1 MFEDIKINIKKHNRK
16 TLSIYIER
24 DGSVS
29 VLAPQNL
36 SDAEIQEVI
45 QTKEYQIYKYLAEWK
60 EMNESKINRTFVNG
74 QSYLYLGRNYRLEIV
89 KELSLP
95 LMLKQGYFLLREKD
109 KLKAREHFISFY
121 KEKGLL
127 KITDKII
134 IFQKWMGVHPNKVRI
149 IDLKNRWGSCSNNCN
164 LNFHWKCAM
173 ASIDVLTYIVVHEL
187 AHLKNKRHSQA
198 FWNEVD
204 KILPNYQNQ
213 IEWLKLNGASL
224 DI

>member
-1 MFEDIKINIKKHNRK
+1 MFEDIKINVKRNNRK

-24 DGSVS
+24 DGTVT
-29 VLAPQNL
+29 VLAPKNL
-36 SDAEIQEVI
+36 SDEEIQKVI
-45 QTKEYQIYKYLAEWK
+45 QTKEYHIYKYFAEWK

-74 QSYLYLGRNYRLEIV
+74 QSYLYLGRNYRLDIV
-89 KELSLP
+89 KELSKP

-109 KLKAREHFISFY
+109 KSKAREHFISFY
-121 KEKGLL
+121 KEKGQQ
-127 KITDKII
+127 KITDKIEKY
-134 IFQKWMGVHPNKVRI
+134 QEWMGVNPNKVRI
-149 IDLKNRWGSCSNNCN
+149 IDLKNRWGSCSNEGN

-173 ASIDVLTYIVVHEL
+173 APLDVLTYIVVHEL
-187 AHLKNKRHSQA
+187 AHLKHKRHSQA

-204 KILPNYQNQ
+204 KVLPNFQHQ

>member
-1 MFEDIKINIKKHNRK
+1 MFEDITINVKKHNRK

-29 VLAPQNL
+29 VLAPKNL
-36 SDAEIQEVI
+36 TDDEIQKVI

-60 EMNESKINRTFVNG
+60 EMNESKISRTFVNG

-89 KELSLP
+89 NELSKP

-109 KLKAREHFISFY
+109 KPKARELFIGFY
-121 KEKGLL
+121 KEKGLK
-127 KITDKII
+127 KITEKIEKY
-134 IFQKWMGVHPNKVRI
+134 QEWMGVNPNKIRI
-149 IDLKNRWGSCSNNCN
+149 LNLKNRWGSCSDNGN

-173 ASIDVLTYIVVHEL
+173 APLDVLTYIVVHEM
-187 AHLKNKRHSQA
+187 AHFKHKRHSQA

-204 KILPNYQNQ
+204 KVMPNYQNQ
-213 IEWLKLNGASL
+213 IEWLKQNGASL

>member
-1 MFEDIKINIKKHNRK
+1 MFDDIQINVKKHNRK

-24 DGSVS
+24 DGSVT

-36 SDAEIQEVI
+36 SEEEIQKVI

-60 EMNESKINRTFVNG
+60 EMNESKTERTFVNG

-89 KELSLP
+89 KELSKP

-109 KLKAREHFISFY
+109 KPKAREHFIRFY
-121 KEKGLL
+121 KEKGLN
-127 KITDKII
+127 KIVEKIKKY
-134 IFQKWMGVHPNKVRI
+134 QEWMGVKPDKIRI
-149 IDLKNRWGSCSNNCN
+149 IDLKNRWGSCSNDGN

-173 ASIDVLTYIVVHEL
+173 APLDVLTYIVVHEL
-187 AHLKNKRHSQA
+187 SHLKHKRHSQA

-213 IEWLKLNGASL
+213 IEWLKQNGASL